1 MDGWMVKLSESFLGK
16 KSRKM
21 VDRTILTDSP
31 WPSISIH
38 NPGPKQNPQPHQQ
51 ALPRYL
57 YWARAK
63 TTEPSCQT
71 RFTSLKSHSLHFQ
84 VEQSRSDQRSGRH
97 EERYSGQRLEKLPQ
111 LTSERKWE
119 TFPVEIWKILCSVLT
134 QKKAMWFQISD
145 WQTCLTLIA
154 FLTLFIIIKQN
165 QSPHSLSCFASRVCW
180 YFEF

>member
-1 MDGWMVKLSESFLGK
+1 MQLFNGDRRIVQWMDGWSSSLNHFSA
-16 KSRKM
+16 KSLEKWL
-21 VDRTILTDSP
+21 IAPSSLIHQ

-111 LTSERKWE
+111 LTSERK
-119 TFPVEIWKILCSVLT
+119 
-134 QKKAMWFQISD
+134 
-145 WQTCLTLIA
+145 
-154 FLTLFIIIKQN
+154 
-165 QSPHSLSCFASRVCW
+165 
-180 YFEF
+180 